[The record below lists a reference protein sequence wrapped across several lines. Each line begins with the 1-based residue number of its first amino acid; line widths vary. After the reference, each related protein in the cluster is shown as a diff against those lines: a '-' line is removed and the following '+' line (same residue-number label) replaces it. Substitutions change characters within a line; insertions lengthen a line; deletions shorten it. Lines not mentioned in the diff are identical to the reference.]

1 MTTDSPTAPKKLL
14 GKRRSGVL
22 LHPTSLPGP
31 HGIGDLGPSAYH
43 FVDWLVGAGQRAW
56 QLLPLN
62 PIGPGNSPYA
72 SVSAFAGSPLMVA
85 LEPLVREGLLP
96 SIPQHELAQFEGQN
110 NYRVDFGKVIPWRM
124 GKLRQAA
131 GAFFAR
137 GQLDEYRAWVEKA
150 GYWLE
155 DYALFMAL
163 DAHYQQ
169 DAGAWARAKAAGV
182 DYVDWTRWPDALARR
197 EDEALAAAR
206 REHAGELEFWRFV
219 QFCFDRQWAAL
230 RRYANERDVVL
241 IGDMPIFVAHH
252 GADCWSRPDL
262 YQLDEGFQP
271 RVVAGVPPDFF
282 SKTGQRWGNPLYD
295 WKAMAGEG
303 FAWWSDRMRRQLE
316 LADRVRVDHFRGFAG
331 YWEIPA
337 EAETA
342 MSGRWVPGP
351 GAPLF
356 QAMKGALGELPVIA
370 EDLGVITPDVEA
382 LRDGLG
388 FPGMKIL
395 QFAFS
400 DPSEAAADHP
410 FLPHNYS
417 CNCVVYTGTHDNDTA
432 RGWLAGASARERA
445 FALNVLDCR
454 EDNFHW
460 GMVHAAL
467 SSVAELAVVQM
478 QDALGLGGEHRMNVP
493 GQTECW
499 TWRFVWDMV
508 GGEPAWRLRRW
519 AAAYGRVG
527 IGKLELPG

>member
-295 WKAMAGEG
+295 W
-303 FAWWSDRMRRQLE
+303 
-316 LADRVRVDHFRGFAG
+316 
-331 YWEIPA
+331 
-337 EAETA
+337 
-342 MSGRWVPGP
+342 
-351 GAPLF
+351 
-356 QAMKGALGELPVIA
+356 
-370 EDLGVITPDVEA
+370 
-382 LRDGLG
+382 
-388 FPGMKIL
+388 
-395 QFAFS
+395 
-400 DPSEAAADHP
+400 
-410 FLPHNYS
+410 
-417 CNCVVYTGTHDNDTA
+417 
-432 RGWLAGASARERA
+432 
-445 FALNVLDCR
+445 
-454 EDNFHW
+454 
-460 GMVHAAL
+460 
-467 SSVAELAVVQM
+467 
-478 QDALGLGGEHRMNVP
+478 
-493 GQTECW
+493 
-499 TWRFVWDMV
+499 
-508 GGEPAWRLRRW
+508 
-519 AAAYGRVG
+519 
-527 IGKLELPG
+527 